1 MRDDVACGARAI
13 GGVWIALN
21 CNMKWQKERGCEEGT
36 EEEEVVVVEKKV
48 R

>member
-1 MRDDVACGARAI
+1 
-13 GGVWIALN
+13 
-21 CNMKWQKERGCEEGT
+21 MKWQKERGCEEGT